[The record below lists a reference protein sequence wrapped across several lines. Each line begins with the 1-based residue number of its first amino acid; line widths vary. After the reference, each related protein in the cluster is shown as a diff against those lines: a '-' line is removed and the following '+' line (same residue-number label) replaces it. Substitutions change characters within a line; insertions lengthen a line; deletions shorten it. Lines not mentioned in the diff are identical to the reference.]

1 MIRSCVI
8 NMDDIFVYYKCV
20 DGHCPLVV
28 EEELYGCRTSTCQD
42 YCGGGFCGCN
52 NCWFDGS
59 PYCKDCVHNEKK
71 VRASEQNFL
80 VKEIVS
86 RLA

>member
-1 MIRSCVI
+1 MIQSWVI

-28 EEELYGCRTSTCQD
+28 EEELYGCRTSTCQ
-42 YCGGGFCGCN
+42 
-52 NCWFDGS
+52 
-59 PYCKDCVHNEKK
+59 
-71 VRASEQNFL
+71 NFL